1 MCWLSFFF
9 IFSPVNMPRQIL
21 SFVNVSPSIHIFI
34 SQHMSQKSSTIKYLM
49 KHLMFILEL
58 FYAGASTCL
67 SDIENFQI
75 PTVLWEVLINF
86 NCYCHCL
93 FTIFYCHILLFAD
106 YIQFVVLSFL
116 QTLFVV
122 IRIIQVIKK
131 YFTSSKLLILT
142 FFWFVIISW
151 KLGFCIG

>member
-1 MCWLSFFF
+1 MCWLSFFL
-9 IFSPVNMPRQIL
+9 IFSPVNMPRRVL

-34 SQHMSQKSSTIKYLM
+34 SHHVSQKSSMIKYLV

-58 FYAGASTCL
+58 FYTDASTCL
-67 SDIENFQI
+67 SNIENFQI

-93 FTIFYCHILLFAD
+93 FTIFYCHILLFVD
-106 YIQFVVLSFL
+106 YIQFL
-116 QTLFVV
+116 QTLL
-122 IRIIQVIKK
+122 IRIIQVIKR

-151 KLGFCIG
+151 KLGLCIG